1 MVPFVPKRLEQIA
14 FGLFLTFFMTF
25 IITGISTLLVAG
37 VGAPGFLTLWF
48 RAWMS
53 SWAVAFPAVLV
64 VAPFVRRI
72 LRVIVRPA

>member
-1 MVPFVPKRLEQIA
+1 MAPFVPKRLEPVA

-25 IITGISTLLVAG
+25 IITGISTVLVAG
-37 VGAPGFLTLWF
+37 VDVPGFAALWF